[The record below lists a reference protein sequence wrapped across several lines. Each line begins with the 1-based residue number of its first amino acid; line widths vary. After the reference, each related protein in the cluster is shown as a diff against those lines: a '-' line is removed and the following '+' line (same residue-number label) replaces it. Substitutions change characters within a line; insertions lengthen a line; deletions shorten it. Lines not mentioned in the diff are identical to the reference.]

1 MCVYSRLDR
10 RSNVWI
16 FDDEVDDLE
25 SMRYL
30 FANKMQVKFKHVA
43 ENMKKDNLHVHNKY
57 DLHEE

>member
-1 MCVYSRLDR
+1 MCVYSMLDR

-30 FANKMQVKFKHVA
+30 FANKKYVA

-57 DLHEE
+57 DLHVG